1 MHCIIVVLSS
11 EKNFKYITNT
21 FGRSVVIPLYVHVF
35 LYVSCLLKHV
45 YNILYAYYKVR
56 QGIFKIFFILFKK
69 KMCYM

>member
-45 YNILYAYYKVR
+45 CILYTVC
-56 QGIFKIFFILFKK
+56 IL
-69 KMCYM
+69 YM